1 VTVCCA
7 IRVNRDVRVLIG
19 YGVAVAVVAVALT
32 IKYLFSGLGDDHPF
46 ILLPAA
52 VIVAAWYGGRGPG
65 LLAAVIAAVGADIL
79 FLPPAGIG
87 VVTDDLFPLAA
98 QLAETVLIVE
108 ITVRLQ
114 RTREAARRTAES
126 AELARRE
133 ASFGLHMREELLTF
147 LSTKL
152 NRPLIGMVD
161 GLISAR
167 SAVERGESTHAM
179 AALDSLATEVRVLQR
194 TTEHW
199 VAEADPTRR
208 PPELR

>member
-1 VTVCCA
+1 MHRDARFLVGYVVA
-7 IRVNRDVRVLIG
+7 IAA
-19 YGVAVAVVAVALT
+19 VAVAMA
-32 IKYLFSGLGDDHPF
+32 IKYMFSGLGEDHPF
-46 ILLPAA
+46 LLLPAA

-65 LLAAVIAAVGADIL
+65 LLAAAVAAIGADIL

-87 VVTDDLFPLAA
+87 VLSDDLLALIA
-98 QLAETVLIVE
+98 LLAEAIFIVE
-108 ITVRLQ
+108 ITVRL
-114 RTREAARRTAES
+114 RKARERARSEAAS
-126 AELARRE
+126 AEQARRE

-167 SAVERGESTHAM
+167 SAVERGETTHAM
-179 AALDSLATEVRVLQR
+179 AALDNLATDVRVLQR

-199 VAEADPTRR
+199 VAEADPKRR
-208 PPELR
+208 PQEPR

>member
-1 VTVCCA
+1 VVA
-7 IRVNRDVRVLIG
+7 ISCDIGVNRDLRVLIR
-19 YGVAVAVVAVALT
+19 YGVALAAVALALA
-32 IKYLFSGLGDDHPF
+32 IKYAFGGLGADHPF

-65 LLAAVIAAVGADIL
+65 LLAAAISAIGADIL
-79 FLPPAGIG
+79 FLPPAGLG
-87 VVTDDLFPLAA
+87 FPEDDIFPFVAL
-98 QLAETVLIVE
+98 LAEAVLIVE
-108 ITVRLQ
+108 ITVRL
-114 RTREAARRTAES
+114 RKTREIARLQAAS
-126 AELARRE
+126 AERARRE

-167 SAVERGESTHAM
+167 SAVERGESAQAI
-179 AALDSLATEVRVLQR
+179 AALDSLATEARVLQR

-199 VAEADPTRR
+199 VAEANPK
-208 PPELR
+208 PESR